1 MLSTK
6 HSRRSRRIVNGW
18 SDDGGHVHSHV
29 VRFDSVATQLFQVK
43 QLLANYSRLICNLCP
58 WELRKFV

>member
-29 VRFDSVATQLFQVK
+29 VRFDSVVTQLFQVK
-43 QLLANYSRLICNLCP
+43 ELLANYS
-58 WELRKFV
+58 